1 MTREMETVIQ
11 EHRSDDA
18 YKYMLLDRLRMDCD
32 YYLGAGGRNEKYLW
46 SGSVQEQIDDM
57 RRLYESFPAGRKP
70 EWMTMEQ
77 IGRYEDEMLS
87 EFHKTMEEIEE
98 DLQRITQQVM
108 GEMQQA
114 YPSFEASRSS
124 EDLAAAYTTEL
135 LSAKSQREYDECLWE
150 YAQTLLQRDGSMG
163 GR

>member
-1 MTREMETVIQ
+1 
-11 EHRSDDA
+11 
-18 YKYMLLDRLRMDCD
+18 
-32 YYLGAGGRNEKYLW
+32 
-46 SGSVQEQIDDM
+46 
-57 RRLYESFPAGRKP
+57 
-70 EWMTMEQ
+70 MEQ

-87 EFHKTMEEIEE
+87 EFHKTMEEIED

-135 LSAKSQREYDECLWE
+135 LSAKSQSEYDECLWE
-150 YAQTLLQRDGSMG
+150 DAHTLLQRDGSVG